1 MSKRDDATA
10 VNSSYSIFFG
20 LSVLVLS
27 YFLSNFGQHHL
38 RSWVIIALN
47 VMLIYVLWDLVR
59 QLYSPGQA
67 VTLYMITFWGL
78 PILMMVMDEK
88 YWLAQAVIWPLALII
103 AGILELIYETFI
115 KAHAPK
121 NVVKRFILVD
131 SKIDKSLLRISDMQ
145 LSLGSFAGLLFG
157 VFLVVSYLLLSWMLV
172 Q

>member
-1 MSKRDDATA
+1 
-10 VNSSYSIFFG
+10 
-20 LSVLVLS
+20 
-27 YFLSNFGQHHL
+27 
-38 RSWVIIALN
+38 
-47 VMLIYVLWDLVR
+47 
-59 QLYSPGQA
+59 
-67 VTLYMITFWGL
+67 MITFWGL

-157 VFLVVSYLLLSWMLV
+157 VFLVVAYLLLSWMLV